1 MDTVSVAVRVRPLV
15 TSESN
20 RGCKNIVAKP
30 NNSAQIIINNSKQ
43 DVFTFNY
50 AFSED
55 DSQEMV
61 FTNAVKPIVKRI
73 FEGKYTDHFVG
84 IEFKRII

>member
-1 MDTVSVAVRVRPLV
+1 MDTVSVAIRVRPLV
-15 TSESN
+15 PTERD

-50 AFSED
+50 AFSPD

-61 FTNAVKPIVKRI
+61 YANAVKPIVKRI
-73 FEGKYTDHFVG
+73 FEGTPPNIQFL
-84 IEFKRII
+84 